1 MKICFSGN
9 IKRNGKSCMLP
20 GAKLAKVPFL
30 RNDVNMQSVLNSAS
44 KISEHRADEKVL
56 STLQYKVVLLFK
68 D

>member
-1 MKICFSGN
+1 
-9 IKRNGKSCMLP
+9 MLP

-44 KISEHRADEKVL
+44 KISEHRVDEKVL

>member
-1 MKICFSGN
+1 
-9 IKRNGKSCMLP
+9 MLP

-30 RNDVNMQSVLNSAS
+30 RNDVTMQSVLNSAS
-44 KISEHRADEKVL
+44 KISEHRVDEKVL